1 MGIFLNILFL
11 VIGFV
16 MLIKGADWF
25 VDGASS
31 LAKKFG
37 IPQIVIGL
45 TVVAFGTSLP
55 EASVSITAA
64 VQGKSSVAIGNIVGS
79 NIANVLLILGVCGLM
94 AKNGLNV
101 KKQTLWIEIPFV
113 IVLTTML
120 LLMGYFDGYI
130 GRIDGAV
137 FLVLFVAFIAY
148 LALSVKRDKKL
159 GLAEPEEETQ
169 VLPVWK
175 IIVFLLLG
183 AVCVVAGG
191 TFVVDTATALVGYIG
206 LSQNFAGLVIVAIGT
221 SLPELVTSVIATR
234 KGEQDIAIGNIVGS
248 NIFNILFVIGMS
260 SVISPVQ
267 FAPSFLWDTLVAIAA
282 AVMLFVAVAVTKKK
296 QLGRIGGGL
305 MTASYIGYFVY
316 ILLASRV

>member
-1 MGIFLNILFL
+1 
-11 VIGFV
+11 

-37 IPQIVIGL
+37 IPQIIIGL

-55 EASVSITAA
+55 EAAVSITAA
-64 VQGKSSVAIGNIVGS
+64 IQGNSSVAIGNIVGS

-94 AKNGLNV
+94 AKQGLNV

-113 IVLTTML
+113 VVLTVML

-137 FLVLFVAFIAY
+137 FLVFFVAFIVY
-148 LALSVKRDKKL
+148 LAMIARRDKKL
-159 GLAEPEEETQ
+159 GLVEPEEETK

-175 IIVFLLLG
+175 IIIFLIVG
-183 AVCVVAGG
+183 AVCIVAGG
-191 TFVVDTATALVGYIG
+191 RFVVDTATTLVRYIG
-206 LSQNFAGLVIVAIGT
+206 LSENFAGLVIVAFGT

-260 SVISPVQ
+260 AIIAPVS
-267 FAPSFLWDTLVAIAA
+267 FAPSFLIDSLVAIGAA
-282 AVMLFVAVAVTKKK
+282 LLLFVSVIVTKKK

-305 MTASYIGYFVY
+305 LTVGYIGYFIY
-316 ILLASRV
+316 IVLASKI